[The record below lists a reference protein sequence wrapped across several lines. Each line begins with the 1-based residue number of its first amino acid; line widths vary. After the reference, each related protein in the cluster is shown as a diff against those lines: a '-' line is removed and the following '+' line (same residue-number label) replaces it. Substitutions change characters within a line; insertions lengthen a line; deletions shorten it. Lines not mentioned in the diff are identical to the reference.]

1 MESTN
6 SSSKKK
12 VDIVGSD
19 WSGLGAAYHL
29 CNQSAQYSKEGL
41 EVEFPVLQ
49 DRPELPAP
57 LGILFYTQGDFDVV
71 WCRGP
76 VKERIFNPWMELM
89 SMKGC
94 RFVDRK
100 KVTDLSFDD
109 KTGCISYVFVTMR
122 HTRQMKL
129 FWLSELPQSKNSLRK
144 VLSTREEFL
153 KVLNLDASDL
163 VSTKLWLGKKI
174 RIPFARNV
182 CSSFDDSSGCNLN
195 DLFDEHRNS
204 PATIL
209 QADFYHANELLPLKD
224 EHIAPKVMSYLSKC
238 VKDLEAARVTNV
250 EITRFPKSLTHFF
263 PAGNR
268 VVDFLGEGNYA
279 KIIPQE
285 EDEPH
290 TQALRNLNR
299 NFKELM
305 SQFRLSDY
313 LLQ

>member
-1 MESTN
+1 
-6 SSSKKK
+6 
-12 VDIVGSD
+12 
-19 WSGLGAAYHL
+19 
-29 CNQSAQYSKEGL
+29 
-41 EVEFPVLQ
+41 
-49 DRPELPAP
+49 
-57 LGILFYTQGDFDVV
+57 
-71 WCRGP
+71 
-76 VKERIFNPWMELM
+76 M
-89 SMKGC
+89 SIG
-94 RFVDRK
+94 
-100 KVTDLSFDD
+100 
-109 KTGCISYVFVTMR
+109 
-122 HTRQMKL
+122 
-129 FWLSELPQSKNSLRK
+129 
-144 VLSTREEFL
+144 
-153 KVLNLDASDL
+153 
-163 VSTKLWLGKKI
+163 
-174 RIPFARNV
+174 
-182 CSSFDDSSGCNLN
+182 
-195 DLFDEHRNS
+195 NS

-263 PAGNR
+263 PGSYTYMMRGSTSFPNLFMASDWIITRHGSWSHVLSLSGNR

-305 SQFRLSDY
+305 SQFPLSDY